1 MPIRVLS
8 NEIASQ
14 IAAGEVVER
23 PASVVKELVENAL
36 DAGAR
41 TINVDVEGG
50 GRNLMR
56 VSDDGEGIPT
66 AEVELALER
75 HATSKLVAADD
86 LFAVHTLGFRG
97 EALAAIASVSR
108 MKLMTRV
115 GDEESGTELR
125 AEGGSVQRRT
135 PIGSPRGTVI
145 SVENLFYNVP
155 ARLKFLKSDAA
166 ERRWITRYVTR
177 LAMAYPE
184 VRFQLRFD
192 NRTNFQTTG
201 SGNLRDVLTAIYTVK
216 VSQEMLEIG
225 VPRTLMEHG
234 NGEIT
239 VAGFISLPALNRAN
253 RREITL
259 IVNGRWIQDQ
269 RLNAAVLQAYHTLLM
284 VGRYPLT
291 VLVVRVPPQ
300 DVDVNVHPTKAEVRF
315 RSGDQAFHAVSR
327 AVRRTLLDRAPVP
340 ALEPKHW
347 SSGADEERHAPLWTG
362 TFFTPQQS
370 SYPETNATDAITS
383 SNEDASQPDAPAQQT
398 LPETSMPLLRVIG
411 QVGAAYIVAEGPDG
425 IYLIDQHAAHE
436 RILYEAFQLQAAA
449 SEVVSQALL
458 EPVAV
463 EVPPEA
469 ATLLNVQLNT
479 LQKLGFSVE
488 PFGGHTF
495 LVRSLPTVLGG
506 LDPCQAV
513 QVVIEDFEEDE
524 TPLQDQVEA
533 RLIARVCKRA
543 AIKAGQV
550 LALEEQQAMVRSLE
564 QCRAPRTCPH
574 GRPTMIHLSVDLLEK
589 QFKRRV

>member
-23 PASVVKELVENAL
+23 PASVIKELVENAL

-56 VSDDGEGIPT
+56 VSDDGEGIPA

-135 PIGSPRGTVI
+135 PIGAPRGTVI
-145 SVENLFYNVP
+145 SVENIFYNVP
-155 ARLKFLKSDAA
+155 ARLKFLKSDTA

-177 LAMAYPE
+177 LAMAYPQ

-239 VAGFISLPALNRAN
+239 VAGFISPPALNRAN

-284 VGRYPLT
+284 VGRYPLA

-347 SSGADEERHAPLWTG
+347 SSGTDEKTHTPLWTG

-370 SYPETNATDAITS
+370 SYPETNATDAIAS
-383 SNEDASQPDAPAQQT
+383 SNEDTNQPDTLAQQT

-469 ATLLNVQLNT
+469 ATLLNDQLNT
-479 LQKLGFSVE
+479 LQTLGFSVE

-495 LVRSLPTVLGG
+495 LVRSLPAVLGG
-506 LDPCQAV
+506 LDPRQAV

-543 AIKAGQV
+543 AVKAGQV
-550 LALEEQQAMVRSLE
+550 LAPEEQQAMVRSLE

-589 QFKRRV
+589 QFKRV